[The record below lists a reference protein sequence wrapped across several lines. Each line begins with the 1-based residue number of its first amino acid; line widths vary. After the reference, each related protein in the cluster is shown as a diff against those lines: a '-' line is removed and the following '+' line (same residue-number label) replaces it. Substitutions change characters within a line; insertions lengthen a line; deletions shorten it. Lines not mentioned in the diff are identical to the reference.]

1 MFRESF
7 LDGLQADLSQP
18 IPWTSAFSFHLRSL
32 GKEHWWSVP
41 NTAGPFPMSCLSF
54 ASAPPNIKKIQVDK
68 YARWRQEGRDRE
80 RLRAG
85 GFQGWGRRQG
95 ELPHILCVTG
105 NSLWILSRFCS
116 ARPSIATQP
125 PPNPIPCIFP
135 TLPGAARHLWP
146 AFWSFCDFPSY
157 QGQSLSVVG
166 RLGSRQ
172 GADDT
177 QSLSL
182 SPLRTAIIC
191 TVFSSKPFPI

>member
-18 IPWTSAFSFHLRSL
+18 IPWTSAFSFHLRIL

-68 YARWRQEGRDRE
+68 YARWREEGRDRE

-116 ARPSIATQP
+116 VRPNIATQP
-125 PPNPIPCIFP
+125 PPILFPVYSLHFQGLHATFDLLSGPSVTFHPTKANPC
-135 TLPGAARHLWP
+135 LWLGA
-146 AFWSFCDFPSY
+146 
-157 QGQSLSVVG
+157 
-166 RLGSRQ
+166 
-172 GADDT
+172 
-177 QSLSL
+177 
-182 SPLRTAIIC
+182 
-191 TVFSSKPFPI
+191 